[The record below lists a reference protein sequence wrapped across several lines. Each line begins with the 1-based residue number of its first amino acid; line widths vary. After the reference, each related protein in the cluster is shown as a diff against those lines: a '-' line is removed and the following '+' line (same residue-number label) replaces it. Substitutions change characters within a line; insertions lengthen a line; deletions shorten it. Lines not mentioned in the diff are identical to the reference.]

1 MANLILY
8 YSRRGENYAGG
19 AVVRLEKGNTE
30 IVAEYIQRAVGG
42 ELFELETEKPYA
54 GDYDTCIWQAKAEL
68 EQGARPALKNSLRS
82 IAAYDNIFI
91 CGPCWWGTYPC
102 AVFSQ
107 IERLDF
113 AGKRVFPVMTHEGSG
128 LGRGVRDLQRLC
140 NGASFGEGLAVVGSR
155 AAQSAQA
162 IADWVCSC
170 V

>member
-1 MANLILY
+1 MH
-8 YSRRGENYAGG
+8 
-19 AVVRLEKGNTE
+19 
-30 IVAEYIQRAVGG
+30 
-42 ELFELETEKPYA
+42 
-54 GDYDTCIWQAKAEL
+54 L

-162 IADWVCSC
+162 IADWARSC